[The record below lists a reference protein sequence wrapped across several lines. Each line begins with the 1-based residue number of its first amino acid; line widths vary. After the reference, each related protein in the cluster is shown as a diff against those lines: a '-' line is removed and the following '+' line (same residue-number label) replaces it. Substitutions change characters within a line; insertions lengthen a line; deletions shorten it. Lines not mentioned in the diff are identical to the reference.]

1 MDKQQIDSIVEE
13 VMRRLRDRQPQA
25 ARPASPAPSPP
36 PTSQTKD
43 SAEAKPAPKIFI
55 TEDLLRKRL
64 AGIEAT
70 VVELAH
76 NEHLTPAAQDLIA
89 RQRLTVRRAPA
100 PSPARQAAQPANQG
114 NPTTSPQAPA
124 VSASTDSLGLILERP
139 SDGVRGLLTA
149 LATDGLELTDYTQTD
164 CWMRNLQGLA
174 DAINSGAV
182 SAGVAVL
189 PYAADAMV
197 LANKISGIRAVQG
210 TRPDSVGAAVR
221 RFGANLLI
229 IEHAFSSFFEMRT
242 MVRLFAAERTTP
254 QYQALMDTLAAM
266 ES

>member
-1 MDKQQIDSIVEE
+1 MDKQQIDMIVAE
-13 VMRRLRDRQPQA
+13 VLRRLRGGQPQA
-25 ARPASPAPSPP
+25 GRSSAPVAAPQPVS
-36 PTSQTKD
+36 SRAE

-64 AGIEAT
+64 AGTEGT

-89 RQRLTVRRAPA
+89 RRRLTVRRAPA
-100 PSPARQAAQPANQG
+100 PSPARQTAQPATTG
-114 NPTTSPQAPA
+114 NPTPSPQVPANSAPA
-124 VSASTDSLGLILERP
+124 GSLGLILERP
-139 SDGVRGLLTA
+139 SEGVQGLLSA
-149 LATDGLELTDYTQTD
+149 LAADGLELTDYTQTD
-164 CWMRNLQGLA
+164 CWMRNLQGLCSA
-174 DAINSGAV
+174 VTSGTV
-182 SAGVAVL
+182 SAGVALL

-197 LANKISGIRAVQG
+197 LANKIPGIRAVQG

-221 RFGANLLI
+221 RFGANLLV

-242 MVRLFAAERTTP
+242 MVRLFAAERTAP
-254 QYQALMDTLAAM
+254 KYQALMDTLATL